1 MKKSKTKRSGL
12 TAGKLW
18 ILLALSIA
26 VAAWPFFTMRDL
38 DATLME
44 PEPHYG
50 IVAFELAYTVEKAE
64 EIVGV
69 WGDDLL
75 PAAKKSLI
83 VDYPF
88 MPAYALLFFSLTRLF
103 ALMPGGR
110 MAALGRRTA
119 LFPLTAAVF
128 DAVENLGLLSAVASP
143 DAIPAWAPVVAGIS
157 ATIKFSL
164 LLLAVL
170 YWPAAVLARLVLGK
184 NQDPQ
189 TS

>member
-1 MKKSKTKRSGL
+1 MKKSETNRSGL

-18 ILLALSIA
+18 ILFVLSVA
-26 VAAWPFFTMRDL
+26 AAAWPFFTMRGL
-38 DATLME
+38 DAALME

-50 IVAFELAYTVEKAE
+50 IVDFELAYSVEKAG

-69 WGDDLL
+69 WGEELL
-75 PAAKKSLI
+75 PLAKKSLI

-88 MPAYALLFFSLTRLF
+88 MPAYALIFFSLTRLF
-103 ALMPGGR
+103 ALIPGGR
-110 MAALGRRTA
+110 MSIWAKMAA
-119 LFPLTAAVF
+119 LFPLAAAIF
-128 DAVENLGLLSAVASP
+128 DAVENLGLLSVVASP

-170 YWPAAVLARLVLGK
+170 AWPVAVLARLIGGK
-184 NQDPQ
+184 RA
-189 TS
+189 